1 MANLFQNVDA
11 MDLNKSESDHWIDIY
26 DWLGTEDPNWSPKKV
41 KELLRSLI
49 DSKVIY
55 QWDEAVLYSFLLRKG
70 VLNLSGNRHDDFLK
84 NLAKASKT
92 KAGLEAIKEYA
103 NSDSSIPPDISHYV
117 QTPIDVESEIKTGT
131 SEEIANLV
139 QGTETLDSDVIIP
152 VEQILSTTEV
162 LDSISVDEEA
172 IQFYLTYS
180 INQLWKDAFLDANKT
195 VSDLQKIGK
204 TGNKYKD
211 LVTGTFLNDYNNATN
226 LKIPKNY
233 IFRDRQTG
241 KLVEPFLMQKYV
253 AYKIKQLPHF
263 GNFSGTGAGKTLSA
277 ILASRIIEAKVTLIV
292 CPNDV
297 ISHWDKNARQ
307 IFSDSFVVTGKDVFS
322 AKRDEEKFQYWVLNY
337 DKLNQKSSVNDI
349 SILGKQKI
357 DFIVLDE
364 IHFSKVTQDETKSD
378 RRENLEFLLTLER
391 KKNPNLKILGLS
403 ATPVVNNIREG
414 KSLLELMSGKIYD
427 DISTKPT
434 VPNAV
439 TLYEKIIINSI
450 RQKPDYKISEIINEI
465 DVDAE
470 RPTGTSL
477 AELNSR
483 PLAIEQYL
491 TDARIPEIIKRIN
504 GQTIIYTEYVG
515 TAIPKKPSI
524 LEKIGDAV
532 KEKGYSYGFYT
543 GDDHTGLERFLE
555 KKIQVLIASR
565 PISTG
570 IDGLQS
576 VCTNLIFNT
585 LPWTHALYKQIIGRI
600 VRTGQ
605 GKNKVNIHHIK
616 ASIGG
621 YEYDVMKLNRLKFKR
636 TLADCA
642 VDGLLPEKNLVSA
655 NQASREALKWLARL
669 ERGEISC
676 VTRRELN
683 RILTPIEI
691 KKRQSRYGDFAKQ
704 NQKINTEKSSTTH
717 QRMLKNSEEWHEYHR
732 NYREE
737 RKNWRVVPFDEWIK
751 RIKKLSERFIIGDF
765 GCGEALVGKS
775 IGNRVINFD
784 HVAIDSNVIS
794 CDMSN
799 VSEHIKKGGL
809 DVALFSLSLMGK
821 NWDDYLKEASRCL
834 NENGLLFISETTNSL
849 SKRLEGLRETIKKL
863 GFEIYKDEEIGL
875 FTFIEARKLE
885 TSDN

>member
-1 MANLFQNVDA
+1 VSDSTLSKN
-11 MDLNKSESDHWIDIY
+11 SEESEHWIDIY

-49 DSKVIY
+49 ESKIIY

-70 VLNLSGNRHDDFLK
+70 VLNLEGNRHDDFLK

-92 KAGLEAIKEYA
+92 KAGLEAIEDYA
-103 NSDSSIPPDISHYV
+103 TSKSEIPPDISHYAPEEI
-117 QTPIDVESEIKTGT
+117 QTDIDSEIKTAT
-131 SEEIANLV
+131 SDELAGLIQDN
-139 QGTETLDSDVIIP
+139 ETLDSDVITP
-152 VEQILSTTEV
+152 VEQILATTEI

-172 IQFYLTYS
+172 IEFYTTYS
-180 INQLWKDAFLDANKT
+180 INQLWKDAFLDEKKT
-195 VSDLQKIGK
+195 INGIEKVGK

-211 LVTGTFLNDYNNATN
+211 LVAGTFLKDYKKTKN

-233 IFRDRQTG
+233 VFSDGTNLI
-241 KLVEPFLMQKYV
+241 EPFLMQKYV
-253 AYKIKQLPHF
+253 AYKVKQLPYF

-277 ILASRIIEAKVTLIV
+277 ILASRVIDSKVTLIIS
-292 CPNDV
+292 PNDV
-297 ISHWDKNARQ
+297 VSHWEKNAKQ
-307 IFSDSFVVTGKDVFS
+307 IFSDSEVVTHKDVFT
-322 AKRDEEKFQYWVLNY
+322 AKRDESKFQYWALNY
-337 DKLNQKSSVNDI
+337 DKFNQPKSRDNI
-349 SILGKQKI
+349 EILGKQKI

-364 IHFSKVTQDETKSD
+364 IHFSKVTQDETKSK
-378 RRENLEFLLTLER
+378 RRQVLEFLLTLAR

-427 DISTKPT
+427 DVSTKPT

-439 TLYEKIIINSI
+439 TLYEKITTNSI
-450 RQKPDYKISEIINEI
+450 RQKPNYKINVVKNET
-465 DVDAE
+465 DVEAE

-491 TDARIPEIIKRIN
+491 TDARIPEIIKRID
-504 GQTIIYTEYVG
+504 GPTIIYTEYVG
-515 TAIPKKPSI
+515 TAIPGKPTI
-524 LEKIGDAV
+524 LEKIGNSV
-532 KEKGYSYGFYT
+532 KDQNITYGFYS
-543 GDDHTGLERFLE
+543 GEDHTGLEKFLE

-570 IDGLQS
+570 VDGLQS
-576 VCTNLIFNT
+576 VCRNLIFNT
-585 LPWTHALYKQIIGRI
+585 LPWTHALYQQIVGRI

-605 GKNKVNIHHIK
+605 LENSTVNIHHIK

-621 YEYDVMKLNRLKFKR
+621 YAYDEMKLNRLKFKR

-655 NQASREALKWLARL
+655 VQASREAIRWLARL

-676 VTRRELN
+676 VTRRDLN
-683 RILTPIEI
+683 RILLPIEI
-691 KKRQSRYGDFAKQ
+691 KKRQTKYGDFSKQ

-717 QRMLKNSEEWHEYHR
+717 KRMLKNPEEWHEYHR

-737 RKNWRVVPFDEWIK
+737 RKDWRIIPFDEWIK
-751 RIKKLSERFIIGDF
+751 RIKKLSDRFVIGDF
-765 GCGEALVGKS
+765 GCGEAKIAES
-775 IGNRVINFD
+775 IGSRVINFD
-784 HVAIDSNVIS
+784 HVAIDSSIIS
-794 CDMSN
+794 CDMSD
-799 VSEHIKKGGL
+799 VTEYVKKGGL

-821 NWDDYLKEASRCL
+821 NWQDYLKEASRCL
-834 NENGLLFISETTNSL
+834 NENGLLFVSETTNSL
-849 SKRLEGLRETIKKL
+849 SKRLEPLREEIKKL
-863 GFEIYKDEEIGL
+863 GFEIYKDDEIGA

-885 TSDN
+885 KY